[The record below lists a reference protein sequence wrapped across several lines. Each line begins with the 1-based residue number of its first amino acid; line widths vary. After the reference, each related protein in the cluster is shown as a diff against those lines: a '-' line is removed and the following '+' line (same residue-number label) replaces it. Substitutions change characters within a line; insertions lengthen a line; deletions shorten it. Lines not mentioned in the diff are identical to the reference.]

1 MCIYIYIYRY
11 IHTHKYI
18 YIYIYIFMYS
28 YIYIYIYN
36 TVHPAACCY
45 WLLIAWLPAACLRL
59 LAA

>member
-1 MCIYIYIYRY
+1 
-11 IHTHKYI
+11 
-18 YIYIYIFMYS
+18 MYS
-28 YIYIYIYN
+28 YIYIYIYIYN